1 MKVFCPAAAAAAAAK
16 PTVSYNFLCK
26 SIGEEFR

>member
-1 MKVFCPAAAAAAAAK
+1 MKVFCPAAAAAAAK

>member
-1 MKVFCPAAAAAAAAK
+1 MKVFCPAAAAAK